1 MSFLLRH
8 DTCAAF
14 LRRVRRVL
22 NRATSQQGRLQVS
35 ALTVLRLE
43 QWLIR
48 PQTPSAL
55 LPRYGRFRNDVRVL
69 DVTED
74 IARRAVGLWSRL
86 RLQGQRLRDTD
97 LLIVATA
104 LVHGLT
110 LVTHATGVYANIPGL
125 TVEDW
130 TQP

>member
-8 DTCAAF
+8 DACRDV
-14 LRRVRRVL
+14 LRQRRRVIART
-22 NRATSQQGRLQVS
+22 ASHQGSLHVS
-35 ALTVLRLE
+35 ALTVLGLE

-48 PQTPSAL
+48 PQTPSAF
-55 LPRYGRFRNDVRVL
+55 LPVYREFLNGVRIL
-69 DVTED
+69 DVTEA

-86 RLQGQRLRDTD
+86 RLGGQRVRDTD
-97 LLIVATA
+97 LLIAATA